1 MSATATT
8 FENVLSKEE
17 LEYFQ
22 NHSEVLLAKSSLD
35 SQSSGKVYFTVP
47 IIDSI
52 RTTLETKLGLSLP
65 ADSKIPMRW
74 IKGDTVPHVDTGA
87 SSFKNTYL
95 VYLNDSPGELIVD
108 SQSYPIQ
115 SNTGFIFNEG
125 LSHETLHTE
134 NLPRLMIGPM
144 NEFAEPVGITTTI
157 VYYETE
163 ADALSG
169 NNPIGSSSSS
179 YIVGNRDPLN
189 GIPAPPLPYTSWKIA
204 SNSVGGSDENLVY
217 NNGDTLDDEL
227 VNFSYYYL
235 YPALPTYIACFN
247 ENTKILT
254 NKGYVVIQD
263 LRKGDLVVTLKNG
276 YKPIDMI
283 GYREI
288 ENVISNERIK
298 DKLYVCT
305 NKEYPEIMEDLIIT
319 GCHSILVDEFKEGER
334 EKTKEILG
342 DIFVTDSKY
351 RLPTCVDKRASPY
364 EKEGKFTIYHIALEN
379 DDYYMNYGIYAN
391 GLIVETCSKRFL
403 KEYSGTILIE

>member
-1 MSATATT
+1 MSATT

-17 LEYFQ
+17 LEYFH
-22 NHSEVLLAKSSLD
+22 NHQEVLLAKSSLD
-35 SQSSGKVYFTVP
+35 SLSSGKIYFTVP
-47 IIDSI
+47 ITDSI
-52 RTTLETKLGLSLP
+52 RDTLQTRFGLSLP
-65 ADSKIPMRW
+65 AIIPMRW
-74 IKGDTVPHVDTGA
+74 IKGDSVPHVDTGA
-87 SSFKNTYL
+87 STFKNTYL

-108 SQSYPIQ
+108 TQSYPIQ
-115 SNTGFIFNEG
+115 SNTGFVFNEG

-134 NLPRLMIGPM
+134 NVPRLMIGPM
-144 NEFAEPVGITTTI
+144 NEFAEPVGTVPITYFATK
-157 VYYETE
+157 
-163 ADALSG
+163 ADAL
-169 NNPIGSSSSS
+169 NNNNSIGYSNSYTVGSAPIT
-179 YIVGNRDPLN
+179 P
-189 GIPAPPLPYTSWKIA
+189 PYTSWKIA
-204 SNSVGGSDENLVY
+204 SYNGNEYLTNEVY
-217 NNGDTLDDEL
+217 NNGDDLNG
-227 VNFSYYYL
+227 VNGDYYFL

-254 NKGYVVIQD
+254 NKGYVQIQD

-334 EKTKEILG
+334 EKTAEILG
-342 DIFVTDSKY
+342 DIFVTDNKY
-351 RLPTCVDKRASPY
+351 RLPTCVDQRASPY

>member
-1 MSATATT
+1 MTST

-17 LEYFQ
+17 LEYFH
-22 NHSEVLLAKSSLD
+22 NHPEVLLAKLSLD
-35 SQSSGKVYFTVP
+35 FQSSGKVYFTVP
-47 IIDSI
+47 ITDSI
-52 RTTLETKLGLSLP
+52 RDSLQTRFGLSLP
-65 ADSKIPMRW
+65 ADSQIPMRW

-87 SSFKNTYL
+87 STFKNTYL

-115 SNTGFIFNEG
+115 SNTGFVFNEG
-125 LSHETLHTE
+125 LSHETVNTE
-134 NLPRLMIGPM
+134 NVRRLMIGPM
-144 NEFAEPVGITTTI
+144 NEFAEPVGAVTATI
-157 VYYETE
+157 VYFETE

-169 NNPIGSSSSS
+169 NNPIGASSSN
-179 YIVGNRDPLN
+179 IVGNRDDLN
-189 GIPAPPLPYTSWKIA
+189 GVPALPIPYNRWRIA
-204 SNSVGGSDENLVY
+204 SNSDGSSPQNVVY
-217 NNGDTLDDEL
+217 NNEDVLNNDGIY
-227 VNFSYYYL
+227 FL
-235 YPALPTYIACFN
+235 YPATSQPTYIACFN

-254 NKGYVVIQD
+254 NKGYVQIQD
-263 LRKGDLVVTLKNG
+263 LRKGDLVVTFKNG
-276 YKPIDMI
+276 YKPVDMI

-305 NKEYPEIMEDLIIT
+305 NKEYPEIVEDLIIT
-319 GCHSILVDEFKEGER
+319 GCHSVLVDQFKEGER
-334 EKTKEILG
+334 EITKELLG
-342 DIFVTDSKY
+342 DIFVTDGKL